1 MSDVSERSTMNDSR
15 SSFQSLNQVRLQS
28 IFQKSCHSS
37 FGMQIT
43 SSYRFLLCYF
53 TICIT
58 NDDSGKSLLKVCNI
72 TCQTQNCHNL
82 RCNGDIISVLSRH
95 SIGLSAKSVYY
106 ITKLTVIHIHTSSPC
121 DLSRVD
127 VQRIA
132 LEDMVVDHCCQQVVS
147 CTDCMEVTG
156 EMKIDVLH
164 RNNLCVSA
172 ACCSTFYS
180 EYRS

>member
-15 SSFQSLNQVRLQS
+15 SSFQSLNQVRFQS
-28 IFQKSCHSS
+28 IFQKCCHSTFS
-37 FGMQIT
+37 MKVT
-43 SSYRFLLCYF
+43 SGYRFLLSYF

-58 NDDSGKSLLKVCNI
+58 NDDSCKSLLKVCNI
-72 TCQTQNCHNL
+72 TCQTQNCHDL
-82 RCNGDIISVLSRH
+82 RCNSDIISVLSRH

-106 ITKLTVIHIHTSSPC
+106 ITKLTVIHIYTSSPS

-127 VQRIA
+127 VQCIS

-147 CTDCMEVTG
+147 CTNRMEVTG
-156 EMKIDVLH
+156 EMKVDILH